1 MSIQVIPLSEG
12 VFTIGHDK
20 VFHSFN
26 QNSDVL
32 TDRPVGSLLVEIQ
45 PFLVIID
52 GVNILFDT
60 GLGFRLPNGIL
71 QIHHNLEQH
80 GLSPNDIHK
89 VILSHLHKDHA
100 GGIRY
105 ENEQGIPTFCFPNA
119 MYYVSKNEFEY
130 AMQQGQP
137 SYIIEDFEMLKNS
150 NQVEWLDAKGIIQG
164 NIIYE
169 QSGGHCPYHT
179 TFLIH
184 KNEEK
189 YFFGGDVVPQ
199 LKQLKMRYMAKYDYD
214 GKASMLLRERYAIEG
229 KDENWQFMFYHDV
242 KQPISML

>member
-100 GGIRY
+100 GGLRY

-119 MYYVSKNEFEY
+119 M
-130 AMQQGQP
+130 
-137 SYIIEDFEMLKNS
+137 
-150 NQVEWLDAKGIIQG
+150 
-164 NIIYE
+164 
-169 QSGGHCPYHT
+169 
-179 TFLIH
+179 
-184 KNEEK
+184 
-189 YFFGGDVVPQ
+189 
-199 LKQLKMRYMAKYDYD
+199 
-214 GKASMLLRERYAIEG
+214 
-229 KDENWQFMFYHDV
+229 
-242 KQPISML
+242 